1 MADYISINGKKSK
14 YGIKLS
20 GKAEKVIEEIQKHT
34 NSGGYFNFELCE
46 RKEPGKYG
54 ETHYVKVDDWK
65 PTPKNEPSN
74 DEQQQKQKEKD
85 EFNANVEDD
94 LPF

>member
-14 YGIKLS
+14 YSIKLS
-20 GKAEKVIEEIQKHT
+20 GKADKVIEEIKKHT
-34 NSGGYFNFELCE
+34 NEKGYFNFELCE

-54 ETHYVKVDDWK
+54 ETHYVKVDEWK
-65 PTPKNEPSN
+65 PEQKHSN
-74 DEQQQKQKEKD
+74 SEAKQEQNFRVPDSGSQ
-85 EFNANVEDD
+85 D